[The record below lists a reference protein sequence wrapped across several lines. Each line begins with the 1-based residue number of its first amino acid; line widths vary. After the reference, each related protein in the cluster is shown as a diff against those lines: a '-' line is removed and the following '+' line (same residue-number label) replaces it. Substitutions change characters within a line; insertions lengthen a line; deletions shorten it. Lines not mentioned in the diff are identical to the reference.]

1 MFNLPPNVAHF
12 VELIALLGVSAIAC
26 GVGLMLLRLLGAAG
40 LLSIGERLVFGM
52 ALGYGALGFA
62 MLGMGLLGL
71 IYLPVALMVLA
82 ALAVVA
88 YGPLRASWR
97 DLRPALSEA
106 SRGLRCRPN
115 IFLAIVSVAVVLA
128 ALAKTLVP
136 VATQDDLMYH
146 LALPRR
152 YIEQH
157 AVAFYPDSTY
167 SLFPQLME
175 MLYTWGL
182 LLGSDRLSVLFAF
195 AMGLLGAVAAGLFAK
210 RHLGGDGE
218 GLWRALPLLTATLYL
233 TAPLTGFILR
243 AANTD
248 LAQATFDLLAV
259 YAFWLGVRGEVRGS
273 RGEEL
278 GVKGQGSGVRNH
290 KRESLVTRHSPL
302 ATRHSPLAP
311 RLLCLAGVC
320 CGLSFSVKYYGFA
333 MAMALGVALVGVYLF
348 RWRRGVAD
356 TRPYT
361 AIVWFALPVVL
372 LAGPWLL
379 RNYISSGNPVWPL
392 AGALL
397 GGSYWSPQ
405 ASPETLLGRAPGI
418 GLDNI
423 WTGLQYLWTATTR
436 PWLLVDRQIHVVS
449 LGPLLLPAL
458 LLLPFARWRAALRM
472 LAYAAVAYWLLW
484 AFFFSRTSI
493 RYLSTFFLLAAVL
506 GAYALVS
513 LATRHRAMRWAGAV
527 VIVML
532 VVMSAEA
539 TAGAGRFLPT
549 VFALDKAAESHYLET
564 YMEDYNMMRYISAN
578 LPPDA
583 RVYVW
588 DGQPRGYYIARPY
601 VYARLVPLYTGFA
614 SEPSEWRERLRQLGI
629 THILLNRV
637 SSAGEVLAPGQPPGY
652 DPDWQVSRDF
662 ASRYFGRALTVVG
675 EYALYEL
682 KENP

>member
-1 MFNLPPNVAHF
+1 
-12 VELIALLGVSAIAC
+12 
-26 GVGLMLLRLLGAAG
+26 MLLRLLGVAR

-52 ALGYGALGFA
+52 ALGYGVLGFA

-71 IYLPVALMVLA
+71 VYLPVALVVLGL
-82 ALAVVA
+82 LAVVA
-88 YGPLRASWR
+88 YGPLRDTWR
-97 DLRPALSEA
+97 DLRPALNEA
-106 SRGLRCRPN
+106 RRGLRYRPN
-115 IFLAIVSVAVVLA
+115 IFLAIISVAVVLA
-128 ALAKTLVP
+128 ALAKMLVP

-175 MLYTWGL
+175 MLCTWGL

-195 AMGLLGAVAAGLFAK
+195 TMGLLGAVAAGLFAK
-210 RHLGGDGE
+210 RYLGDDRE
-218 GLWRALPLLTATLYL
+218 GLWHALPLLTATLYL
-233 TAPLTGFILR
+233 SAPLTGFILR

-248 LAQATFDLLAV
+248 LAQATFDLLAL
-259 YAFWLGVRGEVRGS
+259 YAFWLGASGEWRVASGAKS
-273 RGEEL
+273 GIEE
-278 GVKGQGSGVRNH
+278 H
-290 KRESLVTRHSPL
+290 ERESLVTGHWSL

-311 RLLCLAGVC
+311 RLLGLAGVC

-333 MAMALGVALVGVYLF
+333 MAMALGVALVGGYLF
-348 RWRRGVAD
+348 RWRRDRLD
-356 TRPYT
+356 TPPYT
-361 AIVWFALPVVL
+361 AFIWFALPVAL

-379 RNYISSGNPVWPL
+379 RNYISAGNPVWPL
-392 AGALL
+392 AGGLL

-418 GLDNI
+418 GVDNI
-423 WTGLQYLWTATTR
+423 WTGLQYLWTATMR

-458 LLLPFARWRAALRM
+458 LLLPFARWRAALRWV
-472 LAYAAVAYWLLW
+472 AYAAAAYWLLW

-513 LATRHRAMRWAGAV
+513 LATRHHAMRYAGAV
-527 VIVML
+527 VVIMFSVL
-532 VVMSAEA
+532 AAEA

-549 VFALDKAAESHYLET
+549 VFALEKTAESRYLET
-564 YMEDYNMMRYISAN
+564 YMEDYDMMRYISSN

-583 RVYVW
+583 SIYVW
-588 DGQPRGYYIARPY
+588 DGQPRGYYIPRRY

-614 SEPSEWRERLRQLGI
+614 SEPAEWRERLRQLGI
-629 THILLNRV
+629 THVLLNRV
-637 SSAGEVLAPGQPPGY
+637 NSRGEVLAPGQPAGY

-662 ASRYFGRALTVVG
+662 ARRYFSRALIVVG

-682 KENP
+682 KEGP

>member
-1 MFNLPPNVAHF
+1 MFNLPPVVAHL
-12 VELIALLGVSAIAC
+12 VELGALSGVSAIAC
-26 GVGLMLLRLLGAAG
+26 GVGLMMLRLLGVAG

-52 ALGYGALGFA
+52 ALGYGVLGFA
-62 MLGMGLLGL
+62 MLGMGVLGL
-71 IYLPVALMVLA
+71 VYLPVALAVLA
-82 ALAVVA
+82 ALAVMA
-88 YGPLRASWR
+88 YGPLRDAWR
-97 DLRPALSEA
+97 DLRPALGKA
-106 SRGLRCRPN
+106 RRGLRYRPN
-115 IFLAIVSVAVVLA
+115 IFLAIISVAVVLA

-146 LALPRR
+146 LALPKR

-210 RHLGGDGE
+210 RHLGGDGA
-218 GLWRALPLLTATLYL
+218 GLWHALPLLTATLYL
-233 TAPLTGFILR
+233 STPLTGFILR

-259 YAFWLGVRGEVRGS
+259 YAFWLGVGGEVRGT

-278 GVKGQGSGVRNH
+278 GIRGQGPGIREH
-290 KRESLVTRHSPL
+290 LRESLVTRHWSRAPRPSPL
-302 ATRHSPLAP
+302 EP
-311 RLLCLAGVC
+311 RLLGLAGVC

-348 RWRRGVAD
+348 RRRRGAAD
-356 TRPYT
+356 TPLYM
-361 AIVWFALPVVL
+361 AIAWFALPVAL

-379 RNYISSGNPVWPL
+379 RNYVSSGNPVWPL

-418 GLDNI
+418 GLDNV

-458 LLLPFARWRAALRM
+458 LLLPFARWRAALRWV
-472 LAYAAVAYWLLW
+472 AYAAATYWLLW

-513 LATRHRAMRWAGAV
+513 LATRHRAMRYAGAV
-527 VIVML
+527 VVLML
-532 VVMSAEA
+532 AVMSTEA

-549 VFALDKAAESHYLET
+549 VFALDKAAESRYLAT

-614 SEPSEWRERLRQLGI
+614 SEPEEWRERLRQLGI

-652 DPDWQVSRDF
+652 DPNWQVSQDF
-662 ASRYFGRALTVVG
+662 ARRYFGRNLTVVG

-682 KENP
+682 KEGP

>member
-1 MFNLPPNVAHF
+1 MFNLPPVVAHL
-12 VELIALLGVSAIAC
+12 VELVALLGVSAIAC
-26 GVGLMLLRLLGAAG
+26 GVGLMLLRLLGVVG
-40 LLSIGERLVFGM
+40 LLSIGEQLVFGM

-71 IYLPVALMVLA
+71 VYLPVALVVLA
-82 ALAVVA
+82 ALTVVA
-88 YGPLRASWR
+88 YGPLRDAWH
-97 DLRPALSEA
+97 DLRPALGEA
-106 SRGLRCRPN
+106 RKGLRYRPS

-146 LALPRR
+146 LALPKR

-210 RHLGGDGE
+210 RHLGGGRH

-233 TAPLTGFILR
+233 STPLTGFILR

-259 YAFWLGVRGEVRGS
+259 YAFWLGVRG
-273 RGEEL
+273 
-278 GVKGQGSGVRNH
+278 QGSGVREGERKSPVTGH
-290 KRESLVTRHSPL
+290 RSLVTKP
-302 ATRHSPLAP
+302 SPLAP
-311 RLLCLAGVC
+311 RPSYLTPNPSPLAPPLLGLAGVC

-333 MAMALGVALVGVYLF
+333 MAMALGVALVGVCFLQ
-348 RWRRGVAD
+348 WRKGAN
-356 TRPYT
+356 TPSYI
-361 AIVWFALPVVL
+361 AFAWFALPVAL

-418 GLDNI
+418 GLDNV

-436 PWLLVDRQIHVVS
+436 PWLLVDRQVHVVS

-472 LAYAAVAYWLLW
+472 LAYVATAYWLLW

-527 VIVML
+527 VVVML
-532 VVMSAEA
+532 AVMSAEA

-549 VFALDKAAESHYLET
+549 VFALDRTAESRYLET

-583 RVYVW
+583 RIYVW
-588 DGQPRGYYIARPY
+588 DGQPRGYYMARPY

-614 SEPSEWRERLRQLGI
+614 REPEEWRERLRQLGI

-637 SSAGEVLAPGQPPGY
+637 SSVGEILAPGQPPGY
-652 DPDWQVSRDF
+652 DPDWQVSREF
-662 ASRYFGRALTVVG
+662 ARRYFGRTLTVVG

-682 KENP
+682 EDGP